1 MALTTQQKI
10 YIGVSGLVVCCIAI
24 IIAGVATN
32 WFAPASTSSATNTM
46 CSLRSGAKIITQS
59 DVSPETERKPG
70 MCATTQYSK
79 AGNGWERDDGW
90 VSDPEPG
97 QYNMCTWKN
106 ESSYGSCPV
115 GNPYYVDHNS
125 QQEWCGYEYKSDQDK
140 KSCSDLTTESHCKG
154 ACQWNPAE

>member
-46 CSLRSGAKIITQS
+46 CSLRSGAKIITDDLVDEEYTKKVPGKCAATANSKSGKGWMKDS
-59 DVSPETERKPG
+59 DSGNTCYKMADAAGVSEFNRNWVCPTGKIY
-70 MCATTQYSK
+70 YSDTN
-79 AGNGWERDDGW
+79 AEYCN
-90 VSDPEPG
+90 DP
-97 QYNMCTWKN
+97 
-106 ESSYGSCPV
+106 
-115 GNPYYVDHNS
+115 
-125 QQEWCGYEYKSDQDK
+125 
-140 KSCSDLTTESHCKG
+140 CSNKLEDRCDG